1 MSLATAAKQSFL
13 VEVRTVKPKS
23 HSAAS
28 FDATWE
34 TAQLYFLD
42 GELTP
47 DDLSKLAT
55 QLLTDPVTETFS
67 THFSTPTSRQNFV
80 DVTLLPGVTDPVA
93 ENLLQAAKWI
103 GIKHLGA
110 AGQASRCVRHG
121 DSRKS

>member
-34 TAQLYFLD
+34 TAQLYFLG

-55 QLLTDPVTETFS
+55 QILADPVTETFS
-67 THFSTPTSRQNFV
+67 TTFST
-80 DVTLLPGVTDPVA
+80 TDSLT
-93 ENLLQAAKWI
+93 E
-103 GIKHLGA
+103 
-110 AGQASRCVRHG
+110 
-121 DSRKS
+121 